1 MKNNLLKLLIN
12 NKAVNASYRIE
23 ASGDDEETVY
33 LYDAIGG
40 WYGIEA
46 QQFVKDLNAITA
58 STIHLRINS
67 PGGDVFEARAMATA
81 IKAHPAK
88 IIAHVDG
95 LAASAATYIAV
106 SCDEVEIAKGG
117 FFMIHNGWTLAMG
130 DKGEL
135 TKVADLLAKIDV
147 TITTDYLDKIT
158 NVLKEA
164 GADSGQVTAW
174 MDDETWFTAEEA
186 VEHGFADRLFE
197 GEEKTQNS
205 WDVSAYDKAPAALL
219 SPAPANE
226 VEYDREHLERRVK
239 MLNVIG

>member
-1 MKNNLLKLLIN
+1 MKNKLLKLLIN
-12 NKAVNASYRIE
+12 NKAASASYRIE
-23 ASGDDEETVY
+23 ASDDEEATVY

-135 TKVADLLAKIDV
+135 IKVADLLEKIDA
-147 TITTDYLDKIT
+147 TISADYLDK
-158 NVLKEA
+158 A
-164 GADSGQVTAW
+164 GTDKDQIVAW
-174 MDDETWFTAEEA
+174 MNDETWFTAEEA

-197 GEEKTQNS
+197 GEEKAQNK
-205 WDVSAYDKAPAALL
+205 WDVSAYDKTPAALL
-219 SPAPANE
+219 NQAPVNE
-226 VEYDREHLERRVK
+226 PNYNRERLERRVA
-239 MLNVIG
+239 MLNLIG